1 MIKITHYY
9 DNQNFDFS
17 FLLNFP
23 INNNPVIKFLVD
35 RGFYSL
41 SQCPEE
47 LNFLIEYFLF
57 EQVDYLNIQKGCF
70 NQIWN
75 TL

>member
-1 MIKITHYY
+1 MFNITHYY
-9 DNQNFDFS
+9 DKQYFDFS
-17 FLLNFP
+17 FLSNSS
-23 INNNPVIKFLVD
+23 INKDPVIQFLIK

-70 NQIWN
+70 NQI
-75 TL
+75 